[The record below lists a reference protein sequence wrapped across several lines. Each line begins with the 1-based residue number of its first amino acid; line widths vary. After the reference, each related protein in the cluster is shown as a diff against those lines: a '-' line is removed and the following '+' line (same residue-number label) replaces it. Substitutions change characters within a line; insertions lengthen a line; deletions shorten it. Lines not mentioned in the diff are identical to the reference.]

1 VDLTRE
7 INTNGDDDFAGGRTI
22 ILLDKG
28 ATCIDIV
35 SLRRLQNEGK
45 EQC

>member
-7 INTNGDDDFAGGRTI
+7 INTNGDDDLAGGRTI
-22 ILLDKG
+22 ILLGKG
-28 ATCIDIV
+28 ACIDIV
-35 SLRRLQNEGK
+35 SLKRLQNEGK